1 MLRRASIRKAGWA
14 GTAPPDPPSL
24 LCSPDILVQTNHYVV
39 LNKPAGLPVHAGP
52 KGGPSVEDLFPA
64 LSRRRH
70 GPWLAHRLDADTAGC
85 LVIALTK
92 QALLAAQDAF
102 AAGTVEKIYW
112 AIVRGTP
119 PGDSGT
125 VTAKL
130 LKKSGPTGWRVT
142 IDAKG
147 QDAASDWRVL
157 GRGDGITL
165 LEVRPRTGRTHQVRV
180 HCASIGCPVSGD
192 TFYGGGDGR
201 LQLLA
206 RSISVPVNPVLKAT
220 APFPAHMVEAAVAVG
235 YGTIE

>member
-1 MLRRASIRKAGWA
+1 
-14 GTAPPDPPSL
+14 
-24 LCSPDILVQTNHYVV
+24 VQTNHYVV

-52 KGGPSVEDLFPA
+52 KHGPSVEDMFPA

-92 QALLAAQDAF
+92 QALLAAQAAF
-102 AAGTVEKIYW
+102 AAGTVDKTYW

-119 PGDSGT
+119 PADSGT

-130 LKKSGPTGWRVT
+130 LKKSGPAGWRVVV
-142 IDAKG
+142 DAKG
-147 QDAASDWRVL
+147 QDASTDWRVL
-157 GRGDGITL
+157 ASADDLAL
-165 LEVRPRTGRTHQVRV
+165 LEVKPRTGRTHQVRV
-180 HCASIGCPVSGD
+180 HCASIGCPVAGD
-192 TFYGGGDGR
+192 ALYGGGAGP

-220 APFPAHMVEAAVAVG
+220 APFPAHMADAAMAVG